1 MHNYKIINNVEEG
14 IESVSHIIKIWNIS
28 DEDIKQDMYLRACE
42 IAYPVTYPS
51 FYSKIKVVY
60 RNHNKP
66 NGNCTVDLL
75 EAYDIPVKLLDKIEM
90 DDTID
95 SLNSILIKIIKRVF
109 NRYAVADR
117 IIYQFG
123 VIDGIP
129 KTPKECS
136 IKFNI
141 SEQSITNTT
150 RQYVNRIYDKLKKS
164 ERELLSDLLDQ
175 LDQY

>member
-1 MHNYKIINNVEEG
+1 MHNYNYKIINNVEEG
-14 IESVSHIIKIWNIS
+14 VENVSHLIKIWDVL

-66 NGNCTVDLL
+66 NNCTVDLS

-95 SLNSILIKIIKRVF
+95 SLNSILIKIIKRIF
-109 NRYAVADR
+109 NRCMVADML
-117 IIYQFG
+117 IYRFG
-123 VIDGIP
+123 LIDGIP
-129 KTPKECS
+129 RTPKECS
-136 IKFNI
+136 IKFNR
-141 SEQSITNTT
+141 SRRSIANTK
-150 RQYVNRIYDKLKKS
+150 RQYINRIHDKLNKS
-164 ERELLSDLLDQ
+164 ERELLLDLLNQ
-175 LDQY
+175 LD